1 MGIIYF
7 TLTAII
13 LYLGA
18 GWILNRIEIARGKR
32 FERRNAIF
40 FILLLTMA
48 LVSFELLNQFL
59 G

>member
-1 MGIIYF
+1 MEILYF

-13 LYLGA
+13 LYIGA

-32 FERRNAIF
+32 LERRNMFF
-40 FILLLTMA
+40 FILLLAMT
-48 LVSFELLNQFL
+48 LVSFEILNQFF